1 MSTAVPFVT
10 AHAIE
15 RYQDRVDS
23 CVSRREALR
32 AIREILARAN
42 RRSRPRHWT
51 KVDARPGCR
60 YLYSADHPD
69 VCLVLRGGAVVTVFS
84 RASCSAWFPSLT
96 EPRPHGDLRPTNVAR
111 RMTLNSGRQHD
122 HRRQRNPEAARAVL
136 P

>member
-1 MSTAVPFVT
+1 MITVVPFVT

-32 AIREILARAN
+32 AIREILAGAN

-69 VCLVLRGGAVVTVFS
+69 ICLVLRGGAVVTVFS
-84 RASCSAWFPSLT
+84 RASCSAWCPSPDGLAAARPPAPYRRHRMDLT
-96 EPRPHGDLRPTNVAR
+96 EFC
-111 RMTLNSGRQHD
+111 
-122 HRRQRNPEAARAVL
+122 EAA
-136 P
+136 